1 MNRSQYK
8 FNALS
13 PSKQFQSIVKNFFTV
28 EFDNDDQGADYLLP
42 NGLPSFFYI
51 QSNKPIKAYF
61 GRKKNQYSSLSN
73 GFYIGYCNTVITL
86 IHERAKIAGASI
98 YPVYFKLI
106 FGKSLAEI
114 MNQFCNFPEPDM
126 LKPVKSLVNTTDPS
140 FSTVFEYIEKYIGS
154 QFSNHPLGDDFEQ
167 VYKVL
172 TGPGGFGLR
181 VEELAEK
188 LGYSTRH
195 LSSRF
200 RQHFGMSPKQF
211 IKMVKFNHALK
222 CMDEMNSQ
230 RTLASIAHETGYHD
244 QSHFIRDFKSLCGK
258 TPKEILATPDS
269 LASKFRLFD
278 KKSS

>member
-13 PSKQFQSIVKNFFTV
+13 PSKQFQPIVKNFFTI
-28 EFDNDDQGADYLLP
+28 EFDNDGGIDYLLP

-51 QSNKPIKAYF
+51 QSNNPLKAHF
-61 GRKKNQYSSLSN
+61 GRKRQYSPLSN
-73 GFYIGYCNTVITL
+73 GFYIGYCNTVFTL
-86 IHERAKIAGASI
+86 THERAKVAGASI

-114 MNQFCNFPEPDM
+114 MNQFCEFPEPDM
-126 LKPVKSLVNTTDPS
+126 LMPVKSLMNTTDPS
-140 FSTVFEYIEKYIGS
+140 FSTVFEYFEKYIGR
-154 QFSNHPLGDDFEQ
+154 QVSNHPQIDDFEQ
-167 VYKVL
+167 VYKVI

-195 LSSRF
+195 LNSRF
-200 RQHFGMSPKQF
+200 RQHFGMSPKLF

-222 CMDEMNSQ
+222 CMDEMNPQ

-269 LASKFRLFD
+269 LAAKFRLFD
-278 KKSS
+278 KKSG